1 MTAGR
6 AAIVTGGSRGIG
18 LAIGRVLAEHGMA
31 ITICGRGER
40 ALEEARAALAAAG
53 ASAVQTVPGD
63 LRDPDLPG
71 EVVARH
77 RDAFGRLDVMV
88 NNVGVGTPKGVGG
101 SDEGWLQLHLDLN
114 LATTVRFY
122 REAAGLLAAA
132 GAEHRGALVLNT
144 ASMAAKR
151 PQPYLSAYSAT
162 KAAVVA
168 FTAAMNR
175 ELNERGVKSTAL
187 CPGLVDTEMTSW
199 IHDQVSADSM
209 LSGEDIA
216 GAVRWLLSTSSSCV
230 VPEIPFTRLGDVP

>member
-1 MTAGR
+1 MTSGR

-18 LAIGRVLAEHGMA
+18 LAIGRVLAECGMA

-40 ALEEARAALAAAG
+40 ALRDAQAALAAAG
-53 ASAVQTVPGD
+53 ASDVQIVAGD
-63 LRDPDLPG
+63 LRHPDLPG
-71 EVVARH
+71 KVVARH
-77 RDAFGRLDVMV
+77 RDAYERLDVLV
-88 NNVGVGTPKGVGG
+88 NNVGVGAPKGVGE

-122 REAAGLLAAA
+122 REASELLEAA
-132 GAEHRGALVLNT
+132 GAEHRNALVLNT

-168 FTAAMNR
+168 FTASMNR
-175 ELNERGVKSTAL
+175 ELSERGVKSTAL
-187 CPGLVDTEMTSW
+187 CPGLVDTDMTGW
-199 IHDQVSADSM
+199 IHDQVPAASM
-209 LSGEDIA
+209 LSGEDVA
-216 GAVRWLLSTSSSCV
+216 GAVRWLLTVSPSCV